1 MELGTKIKNLRKKHN
16 MTQSALAGD
25 RITRNMLSK
34 IENGEALP
42 SLETLFYIAERLG
55 VTAGFLI
62 SAEEDSFAFEKAAC
76 QRELKIAMRNGKYQE
91 YVNIWK
97 KKLGRYDDE
106 IAFGLAYA
114 YYRIGAAYT
123 YSGAMNSAEEA
134 LMTSLEYSEKTVY
147 KTDFIRAGCI
157 LLLSI
162 SRNVQA
168 PLLEFES
175 DKFADL
181 IDDSVNYEL
190 YRYLVDDA
198 SYGYSFKPYGEHL
211 RAKELM
217 RARQWRR
224 ALNILFELEKDKG
237 TSGISA
243 YLIFRIYSDIEI
255 CTRELGD
262 FENAY
267 KFSNKRIAML
277 SAFKS

>member
-1 MELGTKIKNLRKKHN
+1 MELGYKIRSLRKKQGL
-16 MTQSALAGD
+16 TQSDLAGE

-42 SLETLFYIAERLG
+42 SLETLFYIASRLN
-55 VTAGFLI
+55 TSPGFLL
-62 SAEEDSFAFEKAAC
+62 SDEEDSFEFEKAAC
-76 QRELKIAMRNGKYQE
+76 QRELKAAMKAGKYRE
-91 YVNIWK
+91 YVNLWK

-106 IAFGLAYA
+106 LAFGLSYA
-114 YYRIGAAYT
+114 YYRIGAAHT
-123 YSGAMNSAEEA
+123 YSGEMRSAEEA
-134 LMTSLEYSEKTVY
+134 LMTALEYSEKTVY
-147 KTDFIRAGCI
+147 KTDFIKAGCI

-162 SRNVQA
+162 SRNVQS
-168 PLLEFES
+168 PLLEFDS
-175 DKFADL
+175 DSFADL

-190 YRYLVDDA
+190 YRYLIDD
-198 SYGYSFKPYGEHL
+198 SGYDFSFKPYGEHL

-217 RARQWRR
+217 RQRHWKR
-224 ALNILFELEKDKG
+224 ALSILFELEKDKG
-237 TSGISA
+237 ISGISA

-277 SAFKS
+277 AAFKS

>member
-1 MELGTKIKNLRKKHN
+1 
-16 MTQSALAGD
+16 
-25 RITRNMLSK
+25 
-34 IENGEALP
+34 
-42 SLETLFYIAERLG
+42 
-55 VTAGFLI
+55 
-62 SAEEDSFAFEKAAC
+62 
-76 QRELKIAMRNGKYQE
+76 MRNGKYQE

-97 KKLGRYDDE
+97 KKLGRFDDE

-114 YYRIGAAYT
+114 YYRIGAAHT
-123 YSGAMNSAEEA
+123 YSGEMKSAEQA
-134 LMTSLEYSEKTVY
+134 LVTSLEYSEKTVY

-175 DKFADL
+175 DKFAEL

-198 SYGYSFKPYGEHL
+198 AYEYSFKPYGEHL

-224 ALNILFELEKDKG
+224 ALNILFELEKDNG
-237 TSGISA
+237 ISGISA

-255 CTRELGD
+255 CSRELGD

-277 SAFKS
+277 AAFKS

>member
-1 MELGTKIKNLRKKHN
+1 MDLGTKIKNLRKKHN
-16 MTQSALAGD
+16 MTQSALSGD

-55 VTAGFLI
+55 VTAGFLL
-62 SAEEDSFAFEKAAC
+62 SAEEDSFEFEKAAC

-97 KKLGRYDDE
+97 KKLGRCDDE
-106 IAFGLAYA
+106 IAFGLSYA

-123 YSGAMNSAEEA
+123 YSGAMKSAEEA
-134 LMTSLEYSEKTVY
+134 LMTSLEYSKKTVY

-162 SRNVQA
+162 SRNVQS

-175 DKFADL
+175 EQFAEL

-198 SYGYSFKPYGEHL
+198 SYDYSFKPYGEHL

-277 SAFKS
+277 AAFKS